1 MQERVLHI
9 KLVDRPE
16 TGDNQRKYLADGGR
30 LDHRAEGLI
39 IVDIGLLGEALKDP
53 TSPVPP
59 SVLSEFNL
67 CLKIY
72 LPVTKLEPT

>member
-16 TGDNQRKYLADGGR
+16 TGDNQRKYRADGGR

-39 IVDIGLLGEALKDP
+39 IVDVGLLGEALKDP

-59 SVLSEFNL
+59 QCAVG
-67 CLKIY
+67 
-72 LPVTKLEPT
+72 V